1 LLTEYF
7 DNKLS
12 AQQIFIKYNCSDY
25 FNCEGTLRYF
35 LKSKLKQKTRNFSEA
50 QYNAIENGKYVC
62 NHSFLFNT
70 EYHTT
75 WEGKIFLLRSSY
87 ESDYANILDE

>member
-62 NHSFLFNT
+62 NHSF
-70 EYHTT
+70 
-75 WEGKIFLLRSSY
+75 
-87 ESDYANILDE
+87 